1 LVLENLPSS
10 SSVLEHCAQVLSAQ
24 AYALARQMVEQWP
37 LNMPG
42 LHRLEF
48 EALSVTLTIAVG
60 PVNLMLKR
68 LNLVADAVLF
78 AQTQL
83 IEPTRGRVDEA
94 FGLGRLIKP
103 DAVLLARG
111 SARTWPAWFEK
122 SLFFREQAAHQSLP
136 PTLTSAASYTEE
148 RSSTVILRARASP
161 RAVARSESIAPAF
174 ATTMPR
180 HLAVIGGGL
189 AGLHVAQSLALRGW
203 RVSVLNA
210 GIAQAQQDS
219 HLAAALTPVVSRQ
232 DDHYARLSRAG
243 SLRARAR
250 WSLMPQAIVTPCG
263 ALQLQRLSGRIV
275 DLKRIVDELRLP
287 EQFVR
292 FVDVTQASELAGMSL
307 ARGGLYFSTACRVQ
321 PVPLLAKL
329 AQEGGVTCLN
339 AEVVRLERRG
349 EQWRAIDATDRV
361 LIEAEQM
368 VLAAGLATQQLL
380 AASTLLAAGSR
391 LASMYG
397 VGGELT
403 YVDQGLLAGGPRC
416 IVSGDGYVLPAVRG
430 QCVVGGSY
438 LNGDLASV
446 EAASLA
452 RQENLERGAQLL
464 NIPLSRSVRAPLKLK
479 GWGGQRAV
487 VPDRFPV
494 VGPVLGAPGL
504 HVATGFASRGLTWA
518 SLAGDLI
525 AASLTNEPMPLEN
538 DIIARISKN

>member
-1 LVLENLPSS
+1 V
-10 SSVLEHCAQVLSAQ
+10 
-24 AYALARQMVEQWP
+24 
-37 LNMPG
+37 
-42 LHRLEF
+42 
-48 EALSVTLTIAVG
+48 
-60 PVNLMLKR
+60 
-68 LNLVADAVLF
+68 
-78 AQTQL
+78 
-83 IEPTRGRVDEA
+83 
-94 FGLGRLIKP
+94 
-103 DAVLLARG
+103 
-111 SARTWPAWFEK
+111 
-122 SLFFREQAAHQSLP
+122 
-136 PTLTSAASYTEE
+136 
-148 RSSTVILRARASP
+148 
-161 RAVARSESIAPAF
+161 
-174 ATTMPR
+174 
-180 HLAVIGGGL
+180 VIGGGL

-203 RVSVLNA
+203 RVTVLNA

-232 DDHYARLSRAG
+232 DDPYARLSRAG
-243 SLRARAR
+243 SLRAQAR

-275 DLKRIVDELRLP
+275 DLKRIVDELKLP

-292 FVDVTQASELAGMSL
+292 FVDRAQASELAGMSL
-307 ARGGLYFSTACRVQ
+307 ARGGLYFSTARRVQ

-329 AQEGGVTCLN
+329 AQVEGITCLN
-339 AEVVRLERRG
+339 AEVVRLERSG
-349 EQWRAIDATDRV
+349 EQWRAIDRAGRV

-397 VGGELT
+397 LGGELT

-416 IVSGDGYVLPAVRG
+416 IVSGDGYVLPAVHG
-430 QCVVGGSY
+430 QCVIGGSY
-438 LNGDLASV
+438 LNGDLASA

-464 NIPLSRSVRAPLKLK
+464 NILLSRSACTPSALK

-504 HVATGFASRGLTWA
+504 QVATGFASRGLTWA

-525 AASLTNEPMPLEN
+525 AASLTNEPTPLEN